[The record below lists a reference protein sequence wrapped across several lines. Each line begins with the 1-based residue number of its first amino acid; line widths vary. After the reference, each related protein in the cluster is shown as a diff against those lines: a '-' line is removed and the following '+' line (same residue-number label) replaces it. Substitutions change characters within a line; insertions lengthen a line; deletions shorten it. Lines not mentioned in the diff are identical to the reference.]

1 MIWVKI
7 LFVSLTK
14 FQPKAF
20 FNFNFNQ
27 IASRTPNSSMWLHAL
42 VWLHAG
48 YLHMTWPN
56 LSFHSKLMTYDIKW
70 KGGRTQAA
78 FT

>member
-27 IASRTPNSSMWLHAL
+27 IASRTPNSSL
-42 VWLHAG
+42 WLHAG
-48 YLHMTWPN
+48 YLHLTLPN
-56 LSFHSKLMTYDIKW
+56 LMTYVIMQKDC
-70 KGGRTQAA
+70 RMLAV
-78 FT
+78 FN